1 MRWPLMNELI
11 RHFINQYQGGFP
23 VVEDPYSTVAAN
35 LGTDETTLIT
45 AIQDLLKDGIL
56 SRFGP
61 LYDASSIGGGL
72 TLAAMSVPEGEFDC
86 VVELI
91 NNLPEVAHN
100 YRREHTLNMWF
111 VIATETPDLLQQAIV
126 RIEQLTGLPVYN
138 FPKIQTFYLGLWL
151 SLDNAGG
158 VSTCSIAGSPQ
169 LRGMAIDKLDRNI
182 IHATQS
188 GLALHPAPYHEVAK
202 QCGCDAQTV
211 MNRLQRMLDCG
222 VIRRIGAVPNHYRL
236 GLRSNGM
243 SVWDVADNRLDAL
256 GKLVGN
262 LDFVSHCY
270 ERPRHLP
277 LWPYNLYAM
286 VHGHNQVEVNYKVS
300 QITELLGSDCRQYDV
315 LLSSRILKKTG
326 LRLVA

>member
-1 MRWPLMNELI
+1 MGWPLMNELE

-23 VVEDPYSTVAAN
+23 VVESPYSTVAAN
-35 LGTDETTLIT
+35 LGTDETTLIST
-45 AIQDLLKDGIL
+45 IQGLLDKGIL

-72 TLAAMSVPEGEFDC
+72 TLAAMSVPEDEFDC
-86 VVELI
+86 VVDLI
-91 NNLPEVAHN
+91 NQLPEVAHN

-111 VIATETPDLLQQAIV
+111 VIATETPDLLQKAIAK
-126 RIEQLTGLPVYN
+126 IERLTDLPVYN

-151 SLDNAGG
+151 GLDKAGRVTTG
-158 VSTCSIAGSPQ
+158 SIEQPSHQ
-169 LRGMAIDKLDRNI
+169 TRMTIDNLDRDI

-188 GLALHPAPYHEVAK
+188 GLALHTAPYNEIAK
-202 QCGCDAQTV
+202 QCGCDMHTV
-211 MNRLQRMLDCG
+211 MSRMQWMLKCG

-243 SVWDVADNRLDAL
+243 SVWDVADDRLDAL
-256 GKLVGN
+256 GKQVGK

-277 LWPYNLYAM
+277 QWPYNLYAM
-286 VHGHNQVEVNYKVS
+286 VHGTNQDEVNRKVS
-300 QITELLGSDCRQYDV
+300 RIAELLGNDCQQHNV
-315 LLSSRILKKTG
+315 LLSSKILKKSG

>member
-1 MRWPLMNELI
+1 MNDLE
-11 RHFINQYQGGFP
+11 RRFINQYQGGFP
-23 VVEDPYSTVAAN
+23 LVGFPYSTVAAN
-35 LGTDETTLIT
+35 LGTAETALIST
-45 AIQDLLKDGIL
+45 IQGLLDQGIL

-61 LYDASSIGGGL
+61 LYDASGIGGAL

-86 VVELI
+86 VVDLI
-91 NNLPEVAHN
+91 NELPEVAHN

-111 VIATETPDLLQQAIV
+111 VIATETPDLLQKAIAK
-126 RIEQLTGLPVYN
+126 IEHLTDLPVYN

-151 SLDNAGG
+151 SLDNAGR
-158 VSTCSIAGSPQ
+158 VTTRSIEQTPHQ
-169 LRGMAIDKLDRNI
+169 TRMTIDDLDRNI

-188 GLALHPAPYHEVAK
+188 GLALHSSPYDEVAT
-202 QCGCDAQTV
+202 QCGCDTQTV
-211 MNRLQRMLDCG
+211 INRMQRMLDSG

-243 SVWDVADNRLDAL
+243 SVWDVADDRLDAL
-256 GKLVGN
+256 GKQVGK

-277 LWPYNLYAM
+277 QWPYNLYAM
-286 VHGHNQVEVNYKVS
+286 VHGTSQDEVNHKVS
-300 QITELLGSDCRQYDV
+300 RIAELLGNDCQQHDV
-315 LLSSRILKKTG
+315 LLSSKILKKSG